1 LKSGNWLRKLKGSGN
16 YLRNKTLKNFAKASI
31 CFLAFA
37 GIFFLSFAQLLLTL
51 QLDILT
57 GVGLLT
63 SLILLIIGY
72 FYLKKYRTYKGGWEG
87 EKQVYK
93 LLNSKLSDD
102 YYLINELKIG
112 KGGDLDHVV
121 LGPNGVFVIET
132 KNWSGKISCQKDEW
146 QRQDRHKFN
155 NSPSRQVK
163 NNTNKIRRLL
173 EAQSSLRNHGVWIE
187 GIVVF
192 TNPNIEL
199 QLNKPTVTILRLP
212 ELPDYITNY
221 KNFNPYTTRQL
232 ELIIKVITNKTR

>member
-1 LKSGNWLRKLKGSGN
+1 LRKLKGSGN
-16 YLRNKTLKNFAKASI
+16 YLRNQTLKNFSKAAI
-31 CFLAFA
+31 CFFTFA
-37 GIFFLSFAQLLLTL
+37 IIFFLSVTQLLLTL
-51 QLDILT
+51 QLDVLT

-72 FYLKKYRTYKGGWEG
+72 FYLKKYRIYKGGWEG
-87 EKQVYK
+87 EKQVAK

-112 KGGDLDHVV
+112 KGGDLDHIVI
-121 LGPNGVFVIET
+121 GPNGIFVIET
-132 KNWSGKISCQKDEW
+132 KNWSGKITCQSDEW

-192 TNPNIEL
+192 TNHNIEL

-212 ELPDYITNY
+212 ELPDHIINY

-232 ELIIKVITNKTR
+232 ELIIKIITDKTR